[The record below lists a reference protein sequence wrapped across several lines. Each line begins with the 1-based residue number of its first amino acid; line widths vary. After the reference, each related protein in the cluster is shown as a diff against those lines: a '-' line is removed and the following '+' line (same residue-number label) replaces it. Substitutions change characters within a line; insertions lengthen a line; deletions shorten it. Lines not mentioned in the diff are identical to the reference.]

1 MELVV
6 SLVLHNSV
14 PVTPVAVNNELPQ
27 LFTTAMPGA
36 EGIAFGAAVALP
48 KALGIPPTV

>member
-6 SLVLHNSV
+6 SPVLHTNV
-14 PVTPVAVNNELPQ
+14 PVTPVAVNNEFPQ
-27 LFTTAMPGA
+27 LLTTAIPGG

-48 KALGIPPTV
+48 KALVIPPTV